1 MLPESV
7 FINLID
13 LALQEQIL
21 NSDKLDTEANDALK
35 LLLEEGP
42 TDLRNDLT
50 DWTLETK
57 DGKQMLFRKGNAYI
71 PDDLNLRR
79 EIVKKHHDSPTIGHP
94 GELGT
99 FNIVKENYWWPAM
112 QRFIKS
118 YVEGCL
124 DCQQFKINRHP
135 MKPTLLPILSPKSN

>member
-21 NSDKLDTEANDALK
+21 NANKLDAEANDALK

-57 DGKQMLFRKGNAYI
+57 DGKQMLFRKGKAYI
-71 PDDLNLRR
+71 PDDLNLR
-79 EIVKKHHDSPTIGHP
+79 
-94 GELGT
+94 
-99 FNIVKENYWWPAM
+99 
-112 QRFIKS
+112 
-118 YVEGCL
+118 
-124 DCQQFKINRHP
+124 
-135 MKPTLLPILSPKSN
+135 

>member
-1 MLPESV
+1 MLPKSV

-21 NSDKLDTEANDALK
+21 NSDKLNTEANDALK

-42 TDLRNDLT
+42 KDLQSDLT

-57 DGKQMLFRKGNAYI
+57 NGKQMLFRKGKAYV
-71 PDDLNLRR
+71 PDNLNLRW
-79 EIVKKHHDSPTIGHP
+79 EIMKKHHNSPTIGHP

-99 FNIVKENYWWPAM
+99 FNAVKENYWWPM
-112 QRFIKS
+112 
-118 YVEGCL
+118 
-124 DCQQFKINRHP
+124 
-135 MKPTLLPILSPKSN
+135 M